1 MFKKLNSS
9 SFVFKDSLL
18 YAVLTNR
25 FVQNPKVSTETSII
39 RLFLNYIPEVLL
51 VPMLDLL

>member
-1 MFKKLNSS
+1 MFKKLKSS

-18 YAVLTNR
+18 YSVLTNR
-25 FVQNPKVSTETSII
+25 FAQNPKGSTETSII